1 MTTVARSMALGLV
14 ALFGIGCTITTYKD
28 PAPPPPPG
36 DLPAGGN
43 QANQGGTA
51 TNPGRRPAARPGTRP
66 LGSAGGSATKVT
78 ATTPFGGPGA
88 AAFHGLAYVIP
99 PDTAKVPDFRSL
111 VPFAQLHTDRF
122 DVASQPFQ
130 TGFPGA
136 LDGQVDNF
144 AIRYTGKFQ
153 VPAEGSYTFK
163 LVSDD
168 GAVLFVDGSKV
179 VDNDGVHT
187 VKTVTGEARLK
198 AGSHDLRLDYFQA
211 KGPVALQVFL
221 VTSGKDELLTGAR

>member
-1 MTTVARSMALGLV
+1 MTTVARSTALALV
-14 ALFGIGCTITTYKD
+14 ALFGIGCTITSYKD
-28 PAPPPPPG
+28 PVPPAPPG
-36 DLPAGGN
+36 DLPAAGN
-43 QANQGGTA
+43 QGTQGTTA
-51 TNPGRRPAARPGTRP
+51 TPGRRTPGRPASRPVG
-66 LGSAGGSATKVT
+66 GGGSATKVST
-78 ATTPFGGPGA
+78 TTPFGGPAA
-88 AAFHGLAYVIP
+88 AAFRGLAYVIP
-99 PDTAKVPDFRSL
+99 ADTTTMPNFASL

-130 TGFPGA
+130 SGFPGA
-136 LDGQVDNF
+136 LDGQVENF

-168 GAVLFVDGSKV
+168 GAVLFVDGTKV

-187 VKTVTGEARLK
+187 SKTVTGEARLK

-211 KGPVALQVFL
+211 KGPVALQLFL

>member
-14 ALFGIGCTITTYKD
+14 ALFGIGCTITSYKD
-28 PAPPPPPG
+28 PVPPPPPG
-36 DLPAGGN
+36 ALPTAGS
-43 QANQGGTA
+43 QPNQGGTA
-51 TNPGRRPAARPGTRP
+51 TNPGRRPAGRPTRP
-66 LGSAGGSATKVT
+66 IGGAGGSATKVT
-78 ATTPFGGPGA
+78 TTTPFGGPAA
-88 AAFHGLAYVIP
+88 AAFRGLAYVIP
-99 PDTAKVPDFRSL
+99 ADTAKMPDFASL

-136 LDGQVDNF
+136 LDGQVENF

-168 GAVLFVDGSKV
+168 GAVVFVDGTKV
-179 VDNDGVHT
+179 VDNDGLHT

-211 KGPVALQVFL
+211 KGPVALQLFL
-221 VTSGKDELLTGAR
+221 VTSGRDELLTGAR